1 MYTVIYNTMSY
12 TRDYNIPLWH
22 LFRPL
27 IRVEGANRQI
37 VYRYSASFGLGLV
50 LQSEFALRFFRVFL
64 GIEHTIK
71 FLQITQWGSKS

>member
-64 GIEHTIK
+64 GIENTIK
-71 FLQITQWGSKS
+71 LLQITQWGSKS